1 MALKDVYLGPSG
13 AMIKLPILKFIGK
26 APSWPV
32 SVNKEMEVAVMSD
45 KSNRVAFFR
54 TKRELGIILGFLNKT
69 DLDRMLALNELNQ
82 VLDFQNNNEDDT
94 IYEVV
99 ISAFRYE
106 PERMDIRQLGR
117 YRVEMTLRQV

>member
-13 AMIKLPILKFIGK
+13 AMIKLPCLTFMGK

-32 SVNKEMEVAVMSD
+32 SANKEMEVATMSD
-45 KSNRVAFFR
+45 KSKRVAFFG
-54 TKRELGIILGFLNKT
+54 TKRELGIVLGFLNKT
-69 DLDRMLALNELNQ
+69 DLDRMTALNELNQ

-99 ISAFRYE
+99 ISSFRYE
-106 PERMDIRQLGR
+106 PERMDIRQLER
-117 YRVEMTLRQV
+117 YKVEMTLRQV

>member
-1 MALKDVYLGPSG
+1 MADVYLGPSG
-13 AMIKLPILKFIGK
+13 AMIKLPSLTFMGK

-32 SVNKEMEVAVMSD
+32 SVNKKMEVALMSD
-45 KSNRVAFFR
+45 KSNRVAFFG
-54 TKRELGIILGFLNKT
+54 TKREQGIALGFLNKT
-69 DLDRMLALNELNQ
+69 DLDRMTALNELNQ

-94 IYEVV
+94 IYKVV

-106 PERMDIRQLGR
+106 PERMDIRQLER